1 MAQLDQLSPIAP
13 IIIDGSRLNVLASA
27 IACLPEASDAQT
39 INGMIQ
45 ATLPMIRW
53 SERYIPR
60 KVLAAQPSPDPIFRR
75 CARVVSMVHEL
86 HKVGYQKIRIIPQE
100 APNGS
105 QWRCHVTSAD
115 NVLADGITLK
125 DYDVEQRGVVAHYST
140 GQGTS
145 YFGWQDASGL
155 SARSLAALFLERF
168 PYISEHGQGRDWMYA
183 GWLTDFLGRMESA
196 DELGLFTF
204 TADFPPDPESVD
216 PWMPP
221 PPQ

>member
-1 MAQLDQLSPIAP
+1 MKQPDQLTPISP
-13 IIIDGSRLNVLASA
+13 IIIDGGRIDELASA

-39 INGMIQ
+39 IEGMIR

-53 SERYIPR
+53 SERYVPR
-60 KVLAAQPSPDPIFRR
+60 KVLATQPLRDPIVRH

-105 QWRCHVTSAD
+105 QWRCQVTSAE
-115 NVLADGITLK
+115 NVLSDGITLR
-125 DYDVEQRGVVAHYST
+125 DFDMGQRGVVAHYST

-145 YFGWQDASGL
+145 YFGWQDASEL
-155 SARSLAALFLERF
+155 SARALAALFLERF
-168 PYISEHGQGRDWMYA
+168 PDIRVKGQGRDWIYA

-196 DELGLFTF
+196 GELGLFTF
-204 TADFPPDPESVD
+204 TADFPLDSQTID

-221 PPQ
+221 PPR